1 MSLLLIVFLVGG
13 VLFIGLSI
21 PLIQGNVG
29 PNHWYGFRVRQTLN
43 NPSVWYPVNSYS
55 GRWLLGVGVAE
66 IVAATVL
73 YCIPNVD
80 VALYGSIVG
89 GVAVGGLLVGFV
101 QTMRNVHQLTNG
113 KGTAAG

>member
-1 MSLLLIVFLVGG
+1 
-13 VLFIGLSI
+13 
-21 PLIQGNVG
+21 
-29 PNHWYGFRVRQTLN
+29 
-43 NPSVWYPVNSYS
+43 
-55 GRWLLGVGVAE
+55 VGVAE

-101 QTMRNVHQLTNG
+101 QTMRYVHQLTNG